1 MSALARQLVISGLLL
16 VLIPTTSFAQ
26 SPQDIVINATMKK
39 GDYVETNLWF
49 QTSNITFGQEN
60 KICPQNDC
68 KYEFQDG
75 TFNDYGNTRYVSGT
89 LKIEDK
95 SKSSGKFTSFNYFDV
110 SGTFELQNSQ
120 ESADQ
125 KIFNYSGDLKIEKKA
140 DVLANFEYVSK
151 ITLIEPA
158 NTFLL
163 EGSSK

>member
-1 MSALARQLVISGLLL
+1 M
-16 VLIPTTSFAQ
+16 IPTISFAQ
-26 SPQDIVINATMKK
+26 SPPDIEINATMKK

-49 QTSNITFGQEN
+49 QTSNITFGQGN

-68 KYEFQDG
+68 KYEFEDG

-95 SKSSGKFTSFNYFDV
+95 PKSSGNFTSFNYFDL

-125 KIFNYSGDLKIEKKA
+125 KI
-140 DVLANFEYVSK
+140 
-151 ITLIEPA
+151 
-158 NTFLL
+158 
-163 EGSSK
+163 